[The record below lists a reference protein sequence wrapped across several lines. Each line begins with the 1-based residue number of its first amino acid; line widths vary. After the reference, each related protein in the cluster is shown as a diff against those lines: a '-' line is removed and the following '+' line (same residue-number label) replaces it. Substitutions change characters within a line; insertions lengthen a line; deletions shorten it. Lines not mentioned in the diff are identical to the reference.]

1 MLYKAKQLHLLIMRG
16 LAQDGHRDY
25 DGKTAQQHLSMA
37 VAPAWGQGFSN
48 GAFRK
53 HLWRHAR
60 SLPWGGR
67 PKICLLCA
75 GQLVD
80 VVFLLSLFHTTTV
93 ADLALL
99 ISSPLT

>member
-25 DGKTAQQHLSMA
+25 DGKTAQQHFSMA
-37 VAPAWGQGFSN
+37 VAPAWSQGFSN

-53 HLWRHAR
+53 HLWYHRN
-60 SLPWGGR
+60 SLPWEGA
-67 PKICLLCA
+67 KVVLLCA

>member
-53 HLWRHAR
+53 HLWYHRNPGRGRKLSCCVQA
-60 SLPWGGR
+60 SLWMLFFC
-67 PKICLLCA
+67 CLCFI
-75 GQLVD
+75 Q
-80 VVFLLSLFHTTTV
+80 
-93 ADLALL
+93 
-99 ISSPLT
+99 PQ

>member
-1 MLYKAKQLHLLIMRG
+1 MPYKAKQLHLLIMRG
-16 LAQDGHRDY
+16 LAQDSRDFH
-25 DGKTAQQHLSMA
+25 GKTAQQHFSMA

-53 HLWRHAR
+53 HLWYHRN
-60 SLPWGGR
+60 SLPWEGA
-67 PKICLLCA
+67 KVVLLCA

>member
-53 HLWRHAR
+53 HLWYHRN
-60 SLPWGGR
+60 SLPWEGA
-67 PKICLLCA
+67 KVVLLCA

-80 VVFLLSLFHTTTV
+80 VVFFCCLCF
-93 ADLALL
+93 
-99 ISSPLT
+99 IQPQ

>member
-53 HLWRHAR
+53 HLRYHAN
-60 SLPWGGR
+60 SLPWGGESCPAVCR
-67 PKICLLCA
+67 PACGCCLFA
-75 GQLVD
+75 
-80 VVFLLSLFHTTTV
+80 VFVSYNH
-93 ADLALL
+93 
-99 ISSPLT
+99 SS

>member
-16 LAQDGHRDY
+16 LAQDGRDF
-25 DGKTAQQHLSMA
+25 DGKTAQQHFSMA

-53 HLWRHAR
+53 HLWYHRN
-60 SLPWGGR
+60 SLPWEGA
-67 PKICLLCA
+67 KVVLLCA